1 MVKNNVKYI
10 KFKNCSR
17 KIKNKIT
24 INDLRRLW
32 KCSSAK
38 KKENQKPDESYTK
51 KYQKHAACSYSYK
64 LVYTD
69 DKFKNF
75 KSY

>member
-1 MVKNNVKYI
+1 M
-10 KFKNCSR
+10 
-17 KIKNKIT
+17 KIVEMFQ
-24 INDLRRLW
+24 
-32 KCSSAK
+32 CQ